1 MSESPALLDRV
12 EARRLEIQS
21 GLDPQTQARLGQH
34 LTNAHTAEFMAGML
48 RLPSTGTYRLLDPGA
63 GSGALTA
70 AVVARVLA
78 EAPDLHLDA
87 TVVEADSAMLPAL
100 RETVTECE
108 RAAVDAGVE
117 FTATVIEGS
126 YIETA
131 EGFDLFDA
139 VIQNP
144 PYAKLPAKSPDRLAT
159 ARQTVDCPNIYAA
172 FVALSVAAL
181 RPGGQL
187 VAITPRS
194 FTNGTYFAKFRQWL
208 LPQTAFDTIHIFDSR
223 NSVFADSG
231 VLQETIIYSMTR
243 TDQPLAT
250 TTLSVSRDHRD
261 AVTRREVDYTEI
273 IHPGDRQLYVRI
285 PSSPEDADL
294 VAQMSA
300 LPCSL
305 SDLGIRVS
313 TGRVV
318 DFRSRDQLLAVP
330 YDEHYPM
337 VYPANIS
344 HGFLTHPKE
353 TGKPQWFSVTCA
365 EDRRWLVPEGIYP
378 LVKRFSAKEETRRL
392 VASVWNPAEQR
403 GGPVAFDN
411 KLNYFH
417 VNRKGLDA
425 DLAMGLAVWL
435 NSEPVDR
442 YFRTFSGHTQV
453 NATDLRGMRWPTATV
468 LRDLGAGRTEL
479 PDTST
484 IDRLVAAVIAA
495 EQETAA

>member
-1 MSESPALLDRV
+1 M
-12 EARRLEIQS
+12 
-21 GLDPQTQARLGQH
+21 
-34 LTNAHTAEFMAGML
+34 
-48 RLPSTGTYRLLDPGA
+48 
-63 GSGALTA
+63 
-70 AVVARVLA
+70 ARVLDQ
-78 EAPDLHLDA
+78 APGVDLDV
-87 TVVEADSAMLPAL
+87 TVVEADAAMLPAL
-100 RETVTECE
+100 RETLSECQ
-108 RAAVDAGVE
+108 RAAAAAGTA
-117 FTATVIEGS
+117 FTAIVIEGS
-126 YIETA
+126 FVGTA
-131 EGFDLFDA
+131 ETLGPFDA

-144 PYAKLPAKSPDRLAT
+144 PYAKLPARSPDRLAT

-208 LPQTAFDTIHIFDSR
+208 LPQSVFDTIHIFDAR
-223 NSVFADSG
+223 DSVFADSG
-231 VLQETIIYSMTR
+231 VLQETIICSMTR
-243 TDQPLAT
+243 TDETPSTAI
-250 TTLSVSRDHRD
+250 LSSSRDHRGE
-261 AVTRREVDYTEI
+261 VTRREVDYSEI
-273 IHPGDRQLYVRI
+273 LHPGDRQLYVRI

-305 SDLGIRVS
+305 VDLGIKVS

-318 DFRSRDQLLAVP
+318 DFRSRDQLLTEP

-344 HGFLTHPKE
+344 HGVLTHPSR
-353 TGKPQWFSVTCA
+353 TGKPQWFSITAA
-365 EDRRWLVPEGIYP
+365 EDRRWLVPPGIYT
-378 LVKRFSAKEETRRL
+378 LVKRFSSKEETRRL
-392 VASVWNPAEQR
+392 VASVWNPAEQ
-403 GGPVAFDN
+403 GEGPVAFDN

-417 VNRKGLDA
+417 ANGKGLDA

-453 NATDLRGMRWPTATV
+453 NATDLRGMRWPTATT
-468 LRDLGAGRTEL
+468 LRDLGTGRTEL
-479 PDTST
+479 PDPGT
-484 IDRLVAAVIAA
+484 IDRLVSAVIAA